1 MVTRTYSYLK
11 VCCQS
16 GLLQYICFCVCVC
29 VFKILRTE
37 MFEPAE
43 FTCFS
48 EERLCRREFLS
59 CGAYR
64 LCRIFCSV
72 TLVYPQFIYVTESYV
87 SQINEFQI
95 IKVVLSLLVRI
106 YYWPEECHNVFF
118 PKHKEIIIMEF
129 VFRFV
134 YNLLMSCFLSCLK
147 NKNTLWRRSPI
158 SGHNF
163 ILFFNYYSL

>member
-1 MVTRTYSYLK
+1 M
-11 VCCQS
+11 CPS
-16 GLLQYICFCVCVC
+16 GLLQDIWVF

-72 TLVYPQFIYVTESYV
+72 TLVYPQFIYVTESCV

-95 IKVVLSLLVRI
+95 MKVVLSLLARI
-106 YYWPEECHNVFF
+106 YYWPEESRNVLS
-118 PKHKEIIIMEF
+118 KTKGNNDYRI
-129 VFRFV
+129 
-134 YNLLMSCFLSCLK
+134 CFQFCLQVTYEPFLVLSQE
-147 NKNTLWRRSPI
+147 
-158 SGHNF
+158 
-163 ILFFNYYSL
+163 